1 VGEGWLEVVLELVI
15 VLVLLFLL
23 GLGVALAFGRLFS
36 HLKDLEGRLNVPDI
50 VDIPFTLDDV
60 KESLIDI
67 VEDTL
72 SNMNPPSAF
81 DHIAGAIAQMIQAKT
96 MKSMGL
102 NALPPV
108 VADIVEEI
116 IPDALL

>member
-1 VGEGWLEVVLELVI
+1 MGEGWLEVELELI
-15 VLVLLFLL
+15 AVLVLLFLL
-23 GLGVALAFGRLFS
+23 GLGVALSFGRLFS
-36 HLKDLEGRLNVPDI
+36 HLNVLESRLNIPVD

-60 KESLIDI
+60 RASLIDI

-108 VADIVEEI
+108 VADIVEEFM
-116 IPDALL
+116 PES

>member
-1 VGEGWLEVVLELVI
+1 LELVI

-23 GLGVALAFGRLFS
+23 GLGVALSFGRLFS
-36 HLKDLEGRLNVPDI
+36 HLKELESRLNTGEV
-50 VDIPFTLDDV
+50 VDIPFTLADV
-60 KESLIDI
+60 KESLVDI

-102 NALPPV
+102 NALPPA
-108 VADIVEEI
+108 VADVVEDFVE
-116 IPDALL
+116 PLL

>member
-1 VGEGWLEVVLELVI
+1 M
-15 VLVLLFLL
+15 
-23 GLGVALAFGRLFS
+23 
-36 HLKDLEGRLNVPDI
+36 P
-50 VDIPFTLDDV
+50 DIPFSLQDV
-60 KESLIDI
+60 KESMVDI

-102 NALPPV
+102 NALPPA
-108 VADIVEEI
+108 VADIVEEVSEI
-116 IPDALL
+116 FPTL